1 MTRRFFRPL
10 WNVLRSPLNFLATS
24 VSRPF
29 NQIANTASIL
39 GLLVSLGAL
48 FTWQATIIPIV
59 YLCLLSLFL
68 LIRYMRQE
76 RWARYSESA
85 GILQRAYRHLQEA
98 SECSLHGIENPDLF
112 IERLSLSLDSFAQ
125 SFTLITGSQCRAC
138 IAEVNVDTDIRPHRG
153 SPPSP
158 ADIFVINI
166 ILRSGEQRWG
176 PEKPQPVAKNTDFLH
191 ILQTG
196 KPFFNND
203 LPMSFRK
210 MEYENSKWDRNLLKT
225 RDYPYRSTIVWP
237 ISQSAAQL
245 AGPSE
250 LQPPLAFLCVDTK
263 RVGAFK
269 HVSDV
274 PLGWCYAHAV
284 YPVLRYLLPELD
296 RQRE

>member
-10 WNVLRSPLNFLATS
+10 WNVLRSPWNYLTTT

-29 NQIANTASIL
+29 NLIANVASIL
-39 GLLVSLGAL
+39 GLIVSLAAL
-48 FTWQATIIPIV
+48 LTWQVTAIPIV

-85 GILQRAYRHLQEA
+85 GILQQSYRLLQEA
-98 SECSLHGIENPDLF
+98 VECSIHGSENPDLF
-112 IERLSLSLDSFAQ
+112 IERMKSSLDYFAQ
-125 SFTLITGSQCRAC
+125 SFTLITGSPCRAC
-138 IAEVNVDTDIRPHRG
+138 IAEVNVDTDIHSNRR
-153 SPPSP
+153 SPPDPS
-158 ADIFVINI
+158 DIFVVNI
-166 ILRSGEQRWG
+166 ILRSGERQWT
-176 PEKPQPVAKNTDFLH
+176 PENPQPVAKNTDFLH

-196 KPFFNND
+196 QPFFNND

-210 MEYENSKWDRNLLKT
+210 MDYQNSKWDRNLLKSHN
-225 RDYPYRSTIVWP
+225 YPYRSTIVWP
-237 ISQSAAQL
+237 ISQSATPL
-245 AGPSE
+245 AAPSE

-263 RVGAFK
+263 RVHAFR

-284 YPVLRYLLPELD
+284 YAVLRYLLPELD
-296 RQRE
+296 DQRE